1 LFTSLVCALL
11 CTCNGASLKIVAK
24 GSSATK
30 YDFEKPLHSHKK
42 SIWFLSTKTETMQ
55 CIRIFYERL
64 RSCCIGID
72 NYVVDNLDHYF
83 PRKQKIQS
91 KKGL

>member
-1 LFTSLVCALL
+1 
-11 CTCNGASLKIVAK
+11 
-24 GSSATK
+24 
-30 YDFEKPLHSHKK
+30 
-42 SIWFLSTKTETMQ
+42 MQ

-72 NYVVDNLDHYF
+72 NYVGDNLDHYF